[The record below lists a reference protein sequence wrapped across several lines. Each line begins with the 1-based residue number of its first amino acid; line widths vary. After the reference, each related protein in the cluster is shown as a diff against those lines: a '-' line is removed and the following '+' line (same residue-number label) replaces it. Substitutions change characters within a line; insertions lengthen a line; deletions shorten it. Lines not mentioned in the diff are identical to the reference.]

1 MGEPKPGWRRVR
13 FGEVVRLVSERCDP
27 VSSGIERFVGL
38 EHIEPGNLRVRS
50 WGDVADGTTFTN
62 LFRPGQVLFGKRR
75 AYQRK
80 VAVADFD
87 GVCSGDIY
95 VLESANPGRLLPEL
109 LPFICQT
116 DAFFEHAVGTSAGSL
131 SPRTNWTSLTGYE
144 FALPPLEEQRRLV
157 EFLST
162 VKDVVSR
169 SVDMAKALENV
180 ESALLADRFPS
191 ERVCPTQPT
200 VPLAELAEVSLGYK
214 VSPVHR
220 GERTT
225 LPIVTVAQ
233 LQDGWFDLSNVRET
247 TIPHH
252 MVSSFRPQ
260 LGTLLVTEGGNLDQ
274 LGRGAVWRGQLDDCV
289 FQNHV
294 FAIKPKSRHTL
305 VEFLEGLMRSP
316 RGREFFLR
324 NAKRTSNLATID
336 KRKVNTMPVPVVAPA
351 VQAAW
356 VEHYLSVRHSLVE
369 ATRRVAEARNLLR
382 ATSACLQGLPSGG
395 MTRVH

>member
-1 MGEPKPGWRRVR
+1 
-13 FGEVVRLVSERCDP
+13 
-27 VSSGIERFVGL
+27 
-38 EHIEPGNLRVRS
+38 
-50 WGDVADGTTFTN
+50 
-62 LFRPGQVLFGKRR
+62 
-75 AYQRK
+75 
-80 VAVADFD
+80 
-87 GVCSGDIY
+87 
-95 VLESANPGRLLPEL
+95 
-109 LPFICQT
+109 
-116 DAFFEHAVGTSAGSL
+116 
-131 SPRTNWTSLTGYE
+131 
-144 FALPPLEEQRRLV
+144 
-157 EFLST
+157 
-162 VKDVVSR
+162 
-169 SVDMAKALENV
+169 
-180 ESALLADRFPS
+180 
-191 ERVCPTQPT
+191 
-200 VPLAELAEVSLGYK
+200 
-214 VSPVHR
+214 
-220 GERTT
+220 
-225 LPIVTVAQ
+225 VTVAQ